1 MTAPSCRDRRAQS
14 GIDVVQLAIP
24 SVVVGYCDG
33 GCPRSDTLK
42 AGWKAFDVD
51 LEPVAGEVRGEQWIG
66 VSNARGGFVAR
77 KHNVKR
83 RQMQCY
89 LNSWSRVGDTA

>member
-51 LEPVAGEVRGEQWIG
+51 REPVAGESAENNGSECRML
-66 VSNARGGFVAR
+66 VAALS
-77 KHNVKR
+77 HESTMSR